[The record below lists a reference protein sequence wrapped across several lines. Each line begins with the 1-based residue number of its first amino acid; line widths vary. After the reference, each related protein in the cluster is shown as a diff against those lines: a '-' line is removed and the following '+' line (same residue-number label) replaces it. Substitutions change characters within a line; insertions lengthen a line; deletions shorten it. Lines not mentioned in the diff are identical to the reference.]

1 MFPDLKYLSPK
12 LNLHHLSVHYFE
24 FILFYGFS
32 LPCWF
37 NFFKAWI
44 SWTDRTISWQVY
56 ISELAFKLNV
66 KLILPLHAL
75 LIVGV
80 FLQSAFQT
88 ANMTTLTDVRC
99 DQLEINTPSVC
110 VGCAYNCMYGSS
122 ASDWSSNNSPCLLFS
137 SFSSICV
144 VICKHAFFVKI
155 IINNIPLRGCS
166 VILPL
171 PRFGMTV

>member
-32 LPCWF
+32 LPCWFGVSRCVF

-80 FLQSAFQT
+80 FLQSAFIHSKQPIWRLWLTLDVTSLRLTRLLCVLGVPITVCT
-88 ANMTTLTDVRC
+88 AAQRLTDHQTTL
-99 DQLEINTPSVC
+99 LVC
-110 VGCAYNCMYGSS
+110 YFPPFLLYVLWF
-122 ASDWSSNNSPCLLFS
+122 ASIHFL
-137 SFSSICV
+137 
-144 VICKHAFFVKI
+144 
-155 IINNIPLRGCS
+155 
-166 VILPL
+166 
-171 PRFGMTV
+171 